1 MVSMSTPT
9 AASFKRLE
17 DIDNY
22 MDWSIQVK
30 TKLTDRQLWVIVEG
44 TDELLKAETDE
55 VASQAWS
62 EKNAMAL
69 GVIRYSCGGRLC
81 WAIEMITSAKI
92 AWHTLAAICKLPIS
106 SYKGISR
113 SLSKMHMVKHF

>member
-1 MVSMSTPT
+1 MSTLT

-30 TKLTDRQLWVIVEG
+30 TKLTDWQLWDIVEG
-44 TDELLKAETDE
+44 IDELLKAETDE
-55 VASQAWS
+55 ATAQAWS

-69 GVIRYSCGGRLC
+69 GVIWYSCGGRLW
-81 WAIEMITSAKI
+81 WAIEMINSVKI
-92 AWHTLAAICKLPIS
+92 AWHTLATICKLPIS

-113 SLSKMHMVKHF
+113 SLSKMHMVEHF

>member
-1 MVSMSTPT
+1 MSTPT

-30 TKLTDRQLWVIVEG
+30 TKLIDRHLWNIVEG
-44 TDELLKAETDE
+44 TDELLKVETDE
-55 VASQAWS
+55 AASQAWS
-62 EKNAMAL
+62 KKNAMAL
-69 GVIRYSCGGRLC
+69 GVIRYSCGERLC

-92 AWHTLAAICKLPIS
+92 AWHTLAAICQLPIS

-113 SLSKMHMVKHF
+113 SLSKMHMVEHF

>member
-30 TKLTDRQLWVIVEG
+30 TKLTDRQLWDIVEG

-69 GVIRYSCGGRLC
+69 
-81 WAIEMITSAKI
+81 E
-92 AWHTLAAICKLPIS
+92 
-106 SYKGISR
+106 
-113 SLSKMHMVKHF
+113 

>member
-1 MVSMSTPT
+1 MSTPT
-9 AASFKRLE
+9 AAGFKRLE

-30 TKLTDRQLWVIVEG
+30 TKLTDRQLWDIVEG
-44 TDELLKAETDE
+44 TDEILKAETDE
-55 VASQAWS
+55 AASQAWS

-113 SLSKMHMVKHF
+113 SLSKMHMAEHF

>member
-1 MVSMSTPT
+1 MSTPT

-92 AWHTLAAICKLPIS
+92 AWHTLAAICELPIS

-113 SLSKMHMVKHF
+113 SLSKMHMVEHF